1 MITIII
7 VVYHSNKM
15 KLQTILNKLGTKYK
29 IILVDNSTNYNFKDI
44 KLTKKTKI
52 IRSTNIGNG
61 AGINLG
67 LNKVNTKFA
76 IYFDIDT
83 IFNKNFLEKLL
94 KIAKNIKDFA
104 VLLPNNGKLKSKKN
118 LVEKYNF
125 EGSIMLFNM
134 IHFKK
139 LNFFDEKIFLYYE
152 EIDLFLR
159 FKKNK
164 KKVFVA
170 PNLSII
176 HQQGSSVLLKNKN
189 ELIYLRSWH
198 YMWSMF
204 YVYNKNYGY
213 LFAIKK
219 CYIYLIKDLIM
230 LCIFFLKLDKF
241 NFLKRFNRISG
252 LIISMLNIRSFK
264 RIK

>member
-1 MITIII
+1 MITIIL
-7 VVYHSNKM
+7 VVYHSDRK
-15 KLQTILNKLGTKYK
+15 KLQAILKQLGNKYK
-29 IILVDNSTNYNFKDI
+29 IIIVDNSLCYNFKNI
-44 KLTKKTKI
+44 KLSNKTKI

-83 IFNKNFLEKLL
+83 IFKKNFLEKFLN
-94 KIAKNIKDFA
+94 IAKNIKKFA
-104 VLLPNNGKLKSKKN
+104 VLVPNNGKLKSKKK

-134 IHFKK
+134 NEFKK
-139 LNFFDEKIFLYYE
+139 FNFFDTNIFLYFE

-159 FKKNK
+159 CKKNN
-164 KKVFVA
+164 KKVYVA
-170 PNLSII
+170 SNLSII
-176 HQQGSSVLLKNKN
+176 HQQGSSIVFEDKNK
-189 ELIYLRSWH
+189 LIYLRVWH

-204 YVYNKNYGY
+204 YVFKKNYGY
-213 LFAIKK
+213 LYAIRK
-219 CYIYLIKDLIM
+219 CYLYLIKDLMM

-252 LIISMLNIRSFK
+252 LTISMLNIKSFK

>member
-7 VVYHSNKM
+7 VVYHSNNK
-15 KLQTILNKLGTKYK
+15 KLQTVLNGIGTKYK
-29 IILVDNSTNYNFKDI
+29 IIIVDNSTNYSFKNI
-44 KLTKKTKI
+44 KLTNKTEI
-52 IRSTNIGNG
+52 IRSKNIGNG
-61 AGINLG
+61 AGINLA
-67 LNKVNTKFA
+67 LKKVNTKFA

-83 IFNKNFLEKLL
+83 IFKKNFLEKFL
-94 KIAKNIKDFA
+94 KLAKNIKNFA
-104 VLLPNNGKLKSKKN
+104 VLLPNNGKLKSKKK

-134 IHFKK
+134 SHFKK
-139 LNFFDEKIFLYYE
+139 FSLFDENIFLYFE

-159 FKKNK
+159 CKRNM
-164 KKVFVA
+164 KKVYVTQ
-170 PNLSII
+170 NLSII
-176 HQQGSSVLLKNKN
+176 HQNASSVVIKDKNG
-189 ELIYLRSWH
+189 LIYLRAWH

-204 YVYNKNYGY
+204 YVYKKNFGY

-219 CYIYLIKDLIM
+219 CYIYLVKDLMM

>member
-1 MITIII
+1 MITIIL
-7 VVYHSNKM
+7 VVYHSDRK
-15 KLQTILNKLGTKYK
+15 KLQAILKQLGNKYK
-29 IILVDNSTNYNFKDI
+29 IIIVDNSLCYNFKNI
-44 KLTKKTKI
+44 KLSNKTKI

-83 IFNKNFLEKLL
+83 IFKKNFLEKFL
-94 KIAKNIKDFA
+94 KLAKNTKNFA
-104 VLLPNNGKLKSKKN
+104 VLLPNNGKLKSKKK

-134 IHFKK
+134 NEFKK
-139 LNFFDEKIFLYYE
+139 FNFFDTNIFLYFE

-159 FKKNK
+159 CKKNN
-164 KKVFVA
+164 KKVYVA
-170 PNLSII
+170 SNLSII
-176 HQQGSSVLLKNKN
+176 HQQGSSIVFEDKNK
-189 ELIYLRSWH
+189 LIYLRVWH

-204 YVYNKNYGY
+204 YVFKKNYGY
-213 LFAIKK
+213 LYAIRK
-219 CYIYLIKDLIM
+219 CYLYLIKDLMM

-252 LIISMLNIRSFK
+252 LTISMLNIKSFK

>member
-1 MITIII
+1 MITIIL
-7 VVYHSNKM
+7 VVYHSDRK
-15 KLQTILNKLGTKYK
+15 KLQDILKQLGNKYK
-29 IILVDNSTNYNFKDI
+29 IIIVDNSLCYNFKNI
-44 KLTKKTKI
+44 KLSNKTKI

-83 IFNKNFLEKLL
+83 IFKKNFLEKFLN
-94 KIAKNIKDFA
+94 IAKNIKKFA
-104 VLLPNNGKLKSKKN
+104 VLVPNNGKLKSKKK

-134 IHFKK
+134 NEFKK
-139 LNFFDEKIFLYYE
+139 FNFFDTNIFLYFE

-159 FKKNK
+159 CKKNN
-164 KKVFVA
+164 KKVYVA
-170 PNLSII
+170 SNLSII
-176 HQQGSSVLLKNKN
+176 HQQGSSIVFEDKNK
-189 ELIYLRSWH
+189 LIYLRVWH

-204 YVYNKNYGY
+204 YVFKKNYGY
-213 LFAIKK
+213 LYAIRK
-219 CYIYLIKDLIM
+219 CYLYLIKDLMM

-252 LIISMLNIRSFK
+252 LTISMLNIKSFK